1 MTVLDFSIDNM
12 EVEPYAVTPNLTV
25 RLRMSESTG
34 TTVRAVALRA
44 QVRIEPH
51 RRPYSDAEGE
61 AAGVPETTD
70 DAGVDSS
77 TFMGKA
83 LRPAFESRTFA

>member
-61 AAGVPETTD
+61 GLRDVALKQLGTERPVDAA
-70 DAGVDSS
+70 
-77 TFMGKA
+77 
-83 LRPAFESRTFA
+83 